1 MTKTKIWIIV
11 ATILSVLGILIF
23 VIAMTLNNWNFGGLS
38 TTKLVTNTHEV
49 NEEFSDIFISVNT
62 ADIEILPSENDKTR
76 VICTEE
82 VKLLH
87 SVSVNN
93 GVLEISVK
101 DTRKWYD
108 HISLFSFENS
118 KIILYLP
125 EGEYGRLKVRG
136 STGDLFAAKN
146 FTFSGVDALLSTG
159 DTKLLCSAKELIEI
173 EADTGDI
180 TIEDISAGELALTV
194 STGDIAVTNAAV
206 TQDIEI
212 NVSTGEAKLQN
223 TTCKS
228 FSSDGSTGDITL
240 ENLVASEKLEIER
253 STGNIILKSSD
264 AQEVDIETDT
274 GDVRGSF
281 KTDKIIFAKTNT
293 GRVDVPKST
302 SGGRCEIETDTGD
315 IKIEIK

>member
-1 MTKTKIWIIV
+1 MP
-11 ATILSVLGILIF
+11 
-23 VIAMTLNNWNFGGLS
+23 N
-38 TTKLVTNTHEV
+38 
-49 NEEFSDIFISVNT
+49 
-62 ADIEILPSENDKTR
+62 
-76 VICTEE
+76 
-82 VKLLH
+82 
-87 SVSVNN
+87 
-93 GVLEISVK
+93 
-101 DTRKWYD
+101 
-108 HISLFSFENS
+108 
-118 KIILYLP
+118 
-125 EGEYGRLKVRG
+125 GEYEAPHTEAHEQHG
-136 STGDLFAAKN
+136 
-146 FTFSGVDALLSTG
+146 GVDACASTKDCCNALTSSEVRKDG
-159 DTKLLCSAKELIEI
+159 EDVAQDHRHGSHQTEVYLPPCGYGSKAREQH
-173 EADTGDI
+173 GDI
-180 TIEDISAGELALTV
+180 SLENITAGELALTV

-264 AQEVDIETDT
+264 AAEVDIETDT

-302 SGGRCEIETDTGD
+302 SGGRCEIETDPCD
-315 IKIEIK
+315 IKITVE